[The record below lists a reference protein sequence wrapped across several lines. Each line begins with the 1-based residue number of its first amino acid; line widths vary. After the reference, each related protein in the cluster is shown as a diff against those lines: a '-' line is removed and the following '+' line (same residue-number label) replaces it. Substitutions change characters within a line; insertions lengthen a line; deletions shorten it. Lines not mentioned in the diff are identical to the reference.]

1 MAGVTV
7 SEGKTLGERKCKTF
21 VFVFLRR
28 IKKFKM
34 ERKKIFFYVPARK
47 APECACEVTFAVRGC
62 LDGSSAGDGKLYH
75 EVTKAFENNVVHVL
89 PDVLSVCFCD
99 RKFHLMNCAST
110 LLCAVDRGVS

>member
-1 MAGVTV
+1 MLDYTSPLKRKKNQRCAAQQLTNSNLIFSLFFGKAEFKFWRLCFIRSQCFRVAGVTV

-47 APECACEVTFAVRGC
+47 APECACEVTF
-62 LDGSSAGDGKLYH
+62 DSS
-75 EVTKAFENNVVHVL
+75 
-89 PDVLSVCFCD
+89 
-99 RKFHLMNCAST
+99 
-110 LLCAVDRGVS
+110 GVSRWQQCR